1 MSAWRALFAGILSNA
16 LDNVREHGI
25 PRPPFWG
32 RVTAILRRLGTNTGN
47 EGYDN
52 GER

>member
-1 MSAWRALFAGILSNA
+1 MSFWRLFFARRIQNA
-16 LDNVREHGI
+16 ADNVQEHGI
-25 PRPPFWG
+25 PRPPFWE

-47 EGYDN
+47 EGDDN